1 MYIYPN
7 AVLVHVVLCVVTNQ
21 KIMLSCISCRN
32 GHLCTP
38 LDLAVD
44 SGHAKVI
51 SLLIKANAFLETKDK
66 SGVSAC
72 MGCDVM
78 TINSVQLITVI

>member
-1 MYIYPN
+1 
-7 AVLVHVVLCVVTNQ
+7 
-21 KIMLSCISCRN
+21 MLSCISCRN
-32 GHLCTP
+32 GSLCTP
-38 LDLAVD
+38 LDLAAD
-44 SGHAKVI
+44 NGHAEVI

-78 TINSVQLITVI
+78 TFNSVQLITVI